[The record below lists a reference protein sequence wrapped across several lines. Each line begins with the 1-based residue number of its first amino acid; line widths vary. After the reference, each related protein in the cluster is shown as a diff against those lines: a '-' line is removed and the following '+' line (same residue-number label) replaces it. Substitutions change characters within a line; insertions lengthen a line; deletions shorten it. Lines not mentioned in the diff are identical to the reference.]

1 MKVLIIEDNFKLR
14 ENILK
19 YLKLNFILSEE
30 AKDWIEWI
38 KKISNSNYDVIIL
51 DINMPYMNWKEFI
64 TQARLSWNKTPVLV
78 LTSNSMLNDKLE
90 MFNLWADDYITKPFE
105 LAELLARIKVL
116 SKRKEEILPNLI
128 NIWDFKFD
136 LNKRK
141 VFIKNKEIELWNKEF
156 RIVEFLI
163 LNKWLPKN
171 KTQILEHVWWEQEEN
186 LDLNS
191 VTLEAHISYLRKK
204 LWKNFIKTIK
214 WVWYVIE

>member
-19 YLKLNFILSEE
+19 YLKLNFILAEE
-30 AKDWIEWI
+30 AKNWVEWI

-51 DINMPYMNWKEFI
+51 DVNMPNMDWKEFI
-64 TQARLSWNKTPVLV
+64 KKARLNWNKTPVLV

-116 SKRKEEILPNLI
+116 SKRKEEILPNNI
-128 NIWDFKFD
+128 NIWDIKFD

-156 RIVEFLI
+156 RIIEFLI

-214 WVWYVIE
+214 WLWYVIE